1 MSSTSKA
8 TSTTGPSSRSS
19 SQTPTSYLSY
29 PVSHVVSGLYRRLT
43 EPSPNHSAISR
54 LQTHTSDQDLARDM
68 PDGVYTPPHRTA
80 SPFQPPPLTPLT
92 LSGSTSSTILSR
104 AVAEEIRL
112 LIPPRLQLA
121 EQWSLAYS
129 LEEDGVSLGTLY
141 NKCAAPKVPRDAS
154 FVLVVQDG
162 AGGVGLLQANIL
174 CSPTVSLTGVLCQ
187 IFGAYLTSSPHP
199 SSSFYGSGECFLWRV
214 SILPSSS
221 LLSSLPPPPSAPDTE
236 SIGRSTTIASP
247 TSHSQSSSH
256 LSPSSATNGVDRT
269 SNGNRIAS
277 ASGTTTPDLI
287 RFKAFPY
294 SGVNDYLI
302 FCEQDYLSVGG
313 GDGKYGLWLDG
324 VLEKGISSH
333 CMTFGN
339 EPLSEEGEKFEVV
352 GVEVW
357 CVDR

>member
-1 MSSTSKA
+1 MSSTPKSA
-8 TSTTGPSSRSS
+8 STARPSPSPSQT
-19 SQTPTSYLSY
+19 QTPTSYLSY

-43 EPSPNHSAISR
+43 EPSPIPR
-54 LQTHTSDQDLARDM
+54 LQTHSSDQDLAKDM
-68 PDGVYTPPHRTA
+68 PNGVYTPPHRTA
-80 SPFQPPPLTPLT
+80 SPFQPPPLTPLV

-104 AVAEEIRL
+104 TVAEEIRL

-129 LEEDGVSLGTLY
+129 LEQDGVSLGTLY
-141 NKCAAPKVPRDAS
+141 NKCASPKVSRDAS
-154 FVLVVQDG
+154 FILVVQDG
-162 AGGVGLLQANIL
+162 AGG
-174 CSPTVSLTGVLCQ
+174 
-187 IFGAYLTSSPHP
+187 IFGAYLTSPPHP
-199 SSSFYGSGECFLWRV
+199 TASFYGTGECFLWRV

-221 LLSSLPPPPSAPDTE
+221 LLSNLPPPPSAPDTE
-236 SIGRSTTIASP
+236 SMGRSTTIASP
-247 TSHSQSSSH
+247 TSHSHSSSH
-256 LSPSSATNGVDRT
+256 LSPSSATNGLDRKKD
-269 SNGNRIAS
+269 SNNVAS
-277 ASGTTTPDLI
+277 ASGSSTPELI

-302 FCEQDYLSVGG
+302 FCEPGYLSVGG

-324 VLEKGISSH
+324 VLERGISSH

-357 CVDR
+357 CVGS